1 MKTGK
6 LTLIWLSLFPLS
18 FSPGP
23 KSMGLYGPHVEWV
36 LFIWNYPYRY
46 TQRSAFNLLDD
57 SISNHIDNADELLQ
71 WYSHLKVQNSLN
83 VCDLRKLSPC
93 CESYYVFSP

>member
-23 KSMGLYGPHVEWV
+23 KSMGLYGPHVEWN

-57 SISNHIDNADELLQ
+57 SISNHIDNAD
-71 WYSHLKVQNSLN
+71 
-83 VCDLRKLSPC
+83 
-93 CESYYVFSP
+93 